1 LDGATAA
8 LKLKRVPEFWPL
20 PFRKFWP
27 VEEAITSLREVAGP
41 TPWGTTVAPRLSD
54 GRPTL
59 TAMADVPPYEIEFYE
74 DEDGTEPALAFMR
87 SLSPLK
93 KRAMG
98 VAINEVLQYEGPA
111 VAEGNMGDNLGGG
124 LYEFRLDQNAEQILR
139 RKGKVPKPEPEKG
152 KILLR
157 LFFHPHGNKLLLL
170 LCGYDKG
177 ERSSRSHQQEEIQAA
192 RTLLA
197 RWKERARSKRP
208 AGRRGGR
215 AEP

>member
-1 LDGATAA
+1 
-8 LKLKRVPEFWPL
+8 
-20 PFRKFWP
+20 
-27 VEEAITSLREVAGP
+27 
-41 TPWGTTVAPRLSD
+41 LSD
-54 GRPTL
+54 GRSTL
-59 TAMADVPPYEIEFYE
+59 TDVTDVPPYEIEFYE

-93 KRAMG
+93 KRAIG
-98 VAINEVLQYEGPA
+98 VAISEVLQYEGPA
-111 VAEGNMGDNLGGG
+111 VAEGNMGDSLGGG
-124 LYEFRLDQNAEQILR
+124 LYELRLDQNAEQILR

-177 ERSSRSHQQEEIQAA
+177 ERPSRSHQQEEIQAA

-197 RWKERARSKRP
+197 RWKERERWRRSAERK
-208 AGRRGGR
+208 GGR
-215 AEP
+215 AKP